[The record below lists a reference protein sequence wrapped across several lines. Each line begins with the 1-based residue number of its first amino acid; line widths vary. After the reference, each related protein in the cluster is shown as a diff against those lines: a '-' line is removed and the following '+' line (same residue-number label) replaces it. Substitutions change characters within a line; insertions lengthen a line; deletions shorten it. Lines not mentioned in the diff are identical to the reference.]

1 MKKQVLYEMFLAD
14 QEISHIIK
22 MIPHS
27 KITNQLRSQIY
38 NRMVMIC
45 ENLTDNKVNL
55 DRVLKRSFY
64 KNSTLW
70 LTGQWVNHFSKSI
83 EQDFSFK
90 RSYFVNKNCSSWE
103 SEIEGFI
110 VVLTKSGY
118 FSYFNALETAK
129 NMFKRVPGYYYGRNG
144 EKVCCYSHTSTQSL
158 VASNMRVML
167 DAGASLGGQRINRVP
182 EINPYTGHIFKN
194 STGLSFIVESRY
206 KSVNDERIGIT
217 FRHADYRGNANSNVL
232 QAVKDCLINLLIKM
246 PHVSNINA
254 TTACKE
260 TYVEFSID
268 TNAENP
274 TTVTS
279 PAELAAPVEEPKIPE
294 PVKLT
299 ITDEDIRAHL
309 ENKIVV
315 LSDEIG
321 MLIQE
326 RDNISEQIN
335 DRSEKLEKIRKL
347 IEVL

>member
-1 MKKQVLYEMFLAD
+1 MKKQALYEMFLAD
-14 QEISHIIK
+14 PEISHIIK
-22 MIPHS
+22 MVPHS

-38 NRMVMIC
+38 NRMIMIC

-83 EQDFSFK
+83 KQDFLLK
-90 RSYFVNKNCSSWE
+90 RNYFMNKNCNAWE
-103 SEIEGFI
+103 SELEGFI
-110 VVLTKSGY
+110 VILSKSGY
-118 FSYFNALETAK
+118 FSYFNALKTAK
-129 NMFKRVPGYYYGRNG
+129 TLFKRVPGYYYGRNG
-144 EKVCCYSHTSTQSL
+144 EKVCCYSHTSTESL

-167 DAGASLGGQRINRVP
+167 DSGAALGGNCKNRVP
-182 EINPYTGHIFKN
+182 EINPYTGHNFKN
-194 STGLSFIVESRY
+194 STGLSFVVEKRH
-206 KSVNDERIGIT
+206 KGIDERISIT
-217 FRHADYRGNANSNVL
+217 FRHADCRGNANSNVL
-232 QAVKDCLINLLIKM
+232 QSVKDCLTNLLIKM
-246 PHVSNINA
+246 PHVFSINA
-254 TTACKE
+254 ITAGNE
-260 TYVEFSID
+260 MYIEFSID

-274 TTVTS
+274 VTVTS
-279 PAELAAPVEEPKIPE
+279 PAELVAPVKVEEEK
-294 PVKLT
+294 PVKTT

-321 MLIQE
+321 VLIQE